1 MKRTVSKQQFTFLQQ
16 EFSFLQQQGKM
27 KEADVNEM
35 LSLYE
40 SKGGTNFVRI
50 LLAFGAILV
59 GIGILSFIAGNW
71 AGLTPFFKFGLIVV
85 GMILAYIA
93 GYKLESNYER
103 TSRSMYYIGAAI
115 FGAGIFL
122 IGQSFH
128 LQHTVYTDFL
138 LWGIG
143 ILPLAYYLKDQLLAV
158 FASAFFIIYSFSAFS
173 AYEVGSFGPFW
184 LLLLIPLLFWMNET
198 RFGRKSS
205 LFVMNV
211 LLSAAFI
218 VNMLEFF
225 HIEEWI
231 SVLIVFVL
239 GVLLALAPFQHYR
252 TESSW
257 TGSVLFG
264 ITGIMLTFPF
274 IWNDLRFGDAV
285 PYIFTAVFIILLI
298 YLLKK
303 DSLPAILITCA
314 LIYRYYTDITYDFM
328 PKSLFFIVGGLLL
341 IGFGFWF
348 EKSRRETVKRHEE

>member
-1 MKRTVSKQQFTFLQQ
+1 MKRKISKQQFDFLQR
-16 EFSFLQQQGKM
+16 EFSFLQQHGKM
-27 KEADVNEM
+27 EAADADEM

-40 SKGGTNFVRI
+40 SKGGANFVRI

-71 AGLTPFFKFGLIVV
+71 AGLTPIFKFGLIVV
-85 GMILAYIA
+85 GMILAYYA
-93 GYKLESNYER
+93 GYKLENDYER

-138 LWGIG
+138 LWGVG

-158 FASAFFIIYSFSAFS
+158 FASAFFIIYSFSAFT
-173 AYEVGSFGPFW
+173 AYEAGSFGPFW
-184 LLLLIPLLFWMNET
+184 LLLLIPVLFWMNET

-205 LFVMNV
+205 LFVMSV

-225 HIEEWI
+225 HVDEWI
-231 SVLIVFVL
+231 SILIVFVL
-239 GVLLALAPFQHYR
+239 GVLLALAPFKHYR

-257 TGSVLFG
+257 TGSILFG

-274 IWNDLRFGDAV
+274 VWDGLRFGDSA
-285 PYIFTAVFIILLI
+285 PYIFTALFVVLLV

-303 DSLPAILITCA
+303 GSLPAILITCA

>member
-1 MKRTVSKQQFTFLQQ
+1 MKRKINKQQFDFLQR

-27 KEADVNEM
+27 EAADADEM

-40 SKGGTNFVRI
+40 SKGGPNFVRI

-85 GMILAYIA
+85 GMILAYFA
-93 GYKLESNYER
+93 GYKLEIDYER

-138 LWGIG
+138 LWGVG

-173 AYEVGSFGPFW
+173 AYESGSFGPLW
-184 LLLLIPLLFWMNET
+184 LLLLIPVLFWMNET

-205 LFVMNV
+205 LFVMSV
-211 LLSAAFI
+211 LLSASFI

-225 HIEEWI
+225 HVDEWI
-231 SVLIVFVL
+231 SILIVFIL
-239 GVLLALAPFQHYR
+239 GVLLALAPIKHYL
-252 TESSW
+252 TEASW

-274 IWNDLRFGDAV
+274 NWEGLRFDGSA
-285 PYIFTAVFIILLI
+285 PYIFTALFVILLV

-303 DSLPAILITCA
+303 GSLPAILITCA

>member
-1 MKRTVSKQQFTFLQQ
+1 MKRKISKQQFDFLQR
-16 EFSFLQQQGKM
+16 EFSFLQQHGKM
-27 KEADVNEM
+27 EAADADEM

-40 SKGGTNFVRI
+40 SKGGANFVRI

-71 AGLTPFFKFGLIVV
+71 AGLTPIFKFGLIVV
-85 GMILAYIA
+85 GMILAYFA
-93 GYKLESNYER
+93 GYKLENDYER

-138 LWGIG
+138 LWGVG

-158 FASAFFIIYSFSAFS
+158 FASAFFIIYSFSAFT
-173 AYEVGSFGPFW
+173 AYEAGSFGPFW
-184 LLLLIPLLFWMNET
+184 LLLLIPVLFWMNET

-205 LFVMNV
+205 LFVMSV

-225 HIEEWI
+225 HVDEWI
-231 SVLIVFVL
+231 SILIVFVL
-239 GVLLALAPFQHYR
+239 GVLLALAPFKHYR

-257 TGSVLFG
+257 TGSILFG

-274 IWNDLRFGDAV
+274 VWDGLRFGDSA
-285 PYIFTAVFIILLI
+285 PYIFTALFVVLLV

-303 DSLPAILITCA
+303 GSLPAILITCA